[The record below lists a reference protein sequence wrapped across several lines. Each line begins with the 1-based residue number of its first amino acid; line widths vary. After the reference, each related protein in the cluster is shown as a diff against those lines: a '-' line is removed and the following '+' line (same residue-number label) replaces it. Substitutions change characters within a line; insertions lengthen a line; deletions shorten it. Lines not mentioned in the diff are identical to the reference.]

1 MQRNVSFQECRQSHL
16 QKVLASQ
23 CVTEMS
29 EAQIARE
36 RGAKRING
44 IPIEEQ
50 DTYEMKFF

>member
-1 MQRNVSFQECRQSHL
+1 L
-16 QKVLASQ
+16 
-23 CVTEMS
+23 S

-36 RGAKRING
+36 RGAKRLNG